1 MVLALAAAL
10 CGQTVREGKA
20 CAEIV
25 TKDSSVWVDERRG
38 TSGVS
43 GVKRFVF
50 RVHVV
55 KWVPNAQVTLDFGTA
70 DVELESIFDAQPV
83 DGYEGSGPVTVELGA
98 NPSEVDQFLMIG
110 TGTNSFHPKI
120 TCEAIEEAPPSPPH
134 AIDCELRPVWHI
146 VNQWDAG
153 AMVEVQFAGWEDSR
167 IIRMMFPVEDMDSEV
182 DIMNVV
188 NAEVDDIVSENGKT
202 VVFVKLGRFPLM
214 HNGKPMFTF
223 QIQPPPRKAPK
234 IVCHPDWP
242 PPPPTGSPRPPPPPP
257 SPSPMPPPPP
267 DEVAAQ
273 GCSGRANAK
282 VEHFKVEGAHYT
294 LRVVAWP
301 GPGSAWDAGSEV
313 TIGVR
318 GKQLAVAHTLNA
330 VIRESNNQQFE
341 DYAEFVF
348 KPDAS
353 ADSFAFNLDG
363 RGDDTDPVKL
373 SDMACRLDGG
383 YSTPTAVAPTVV
395 APTVV
400 APTVVPPTAA
410 VTPPT
415 DSDSYEV
422 YYTYNGEV
430 VESPDSAQKANGGGS
445 SVKAL
450 LAWLVPLLGLAA
462 AGVYLRRN
470 PAALHALRAR
480 IGRSALPVRLK
491 KYAQCDDE
499 LERADGA
506 AELTGFTSNNGAD
519 KGAGAKKTKTKWM
532 LSVELQ
538 GGQPFQLTLP
548 VSAASSPLELKQAI
562 AEVCLANLGMEVTPE
577 SWQEDEELD
586 DMAVQLMDAKVRRR
600 TVPPQTPIAAHRSLA
615 LPPDRILTPPHPF
628 PIRTADL
635 RSLGM
640 QGGGVSLKDT
650 TDFDLVLGCESLRVT
665 ERRPALGMRSI
676 SIEE

>member
-1 MVLALAAAL
+1 MLLALAAAL

-25 TKDSSVWVDERRG
+25 TKESSVWVDERRG
-38 TSGVS
+38 TSGV
-43 GVKRFVF
+43 KRFVF
-50 RVHVV
+50 RVRVV

-70 DVELESIFDAQPV
+70 DVALENIYDAQPV

-98 NPSEVDQFLMIG
+98 NPSEVDQFLMMG

-134 AIDCELRPVWHI
+134 AMDCELRPVWNI

-167 IIRMMFPVEDMDSEV
+167 LIRMIFPVTDMDSEV
-182 DIMNVV
+182 DIMNIK
-188 NAEVDDIVSENGKT
+188 NAEVDDIVSEDEKT
-202 VVFVKLGRFPLM
+202 VVSVRLGRFPLM

-223 QIQPPPRKAPK
+223 QMAPPPRKAPK
-234 IVCHPDWP
+234 IICHPDWP

-282 VEHFKVEGAHYT
+282 VEHFKAEGAHYT
-294 LRVVAWP
+294 LRVVARP

-330 VIRESNNQQFE
+330 VVSESNNQQFD

-373 SDMACRLDGG
+373 SDMACRRDGG
-383 YSTPTAVAPTVV
+383 FATPTAVTPTVV

-430 VESPDSAQKANGGGS
+430 VESPDSAQKAKGGGS
-445 SVKAL
+445 SVGAL

-499 LERADGA
+499 LERADGE
-506 AELTGFTSNNGAD
+506 AELTGFTSNNGAN

-562 AEVCLANLGMEVTPE
+562 AEACLANLGMEVTPE

-600 TVPPQTPIAAHRSLA
+600 IVPPRTPIAAPLA
-615 LPPDRILTPPHPF
+615 RIPTRPYSDPSPPHP
-628 PIRTADL
+628 D
-635 RSLGM
+635 SH
-640 QGGGVSLKDT
+640 
-650 TDFDLVLGCESLRVT
+650 
-665 ERRPALGMRSI
+665 RRPALSRHAGRRGFTQGHH
-676 SIEE
+676 

>member
-98 NPSEVDQFLMIG
+98 NPSEVDQFLMMG

-363 RGDDTDPVKL
+363 RGDDTDPIKL
-373 SDMACRLDGG
+373 SDMACRRDGA
-383 YSTPTAVAPTVV
+383 YSPPTAVTPTVVAPTVV

-506 AELTGFTSNNGAD
+506 AELTGFTSNSGAD

-586 DMAVQLMDAKVRRR
+586 DMAVQLMDAK
-600 TVPPQTPIAAHRSLA
+600 
-615 LPPDRILTPPHPF
+615 
-628 PIRTADL
+628 
-635 RSLGM
+635 
-640 QGGGVSLKDT
+640 GGGVSLKDT